1 MENILKFE
9 GIQIGQKKKKWVCAG
24 IKEMLYIAIAS
35 LVRVDGLAK
44 EMQKQSHTAV
54 ILESR
59 FSLHVWSNS
68 NVIHFKTESH
78 NDQKKFGINEEMFR
92 LK

>member
-1 MENILKFE
+1 
-9 GIQIGQKKKKWVCAG
+9 
-24 IKEMLYIAIAS
+24 MLYIAIAS

-54 ILESR
+54 IFESR